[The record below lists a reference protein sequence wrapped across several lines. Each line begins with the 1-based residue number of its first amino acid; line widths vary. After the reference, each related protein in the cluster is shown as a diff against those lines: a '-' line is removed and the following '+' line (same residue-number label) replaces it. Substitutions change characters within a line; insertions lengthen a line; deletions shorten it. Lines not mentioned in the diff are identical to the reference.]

1 MDSDKKK
8 FSLPKFL
15 KSLAR
20 EVIVPVALA
29 LIVIQ
34 YVVQAFQIPSGS
46 MENSLLTGDFLL
58 GLKFTYG
65 SPIPFSN
72 QKFPGY
78 ALPKEG
84 DVVIFRYP
92 GEPEYPDNNPARYTH
107 MFNALMFGNVYW
119 DHEPADG
126 QPHLVHYADGPKDY
140 IKRCVAVSGDTL
152 QVHNGVLA
160 VNGKWQRTLPAK
172 GKWTASYRTSSP
184 RDERGPIVI
193 PSVGDTLYVDSLSL
207 EQLWW
212 LRSVVVQENPDSRVE
227 YDISLWKDGVEAN
240 NYEFEDFAIPVES
253 ERGFT
258 LNALLQRNQ
267 LVLQRVTQG
276 DTVRG
281 KMPFAFYRDY
291 AKMAFL
297 PVVIPEE
304 MQGTFTRRVSYIA
317 FEGAQLQDLEG
328 AVERLNAQPVA
339 DTAAVADSATASS
352 AAVVDSSA
360 AKPHF
365 EIRRRLIVDGNPIDH
380 YVIKTPLFFMMGDN
394 RDNSADS
401 RYWGFVTLRNIR
413 AKAFVLYF
421 SFENDDQAFALG
433 NPFTWWRL
441 PFRIRWTRI
450 GKIIDLID

>member
-328 AVERLNAQPVA
+328 AVDRLNAQPVA